1 MGKRQPMLMV
11 NLSRETEVYCS
22 LCGAGFDLHGSAEHL
37 IEAFKFHVHKEHIER
52 ATQAAGSKEQSNQ

>member
-11 NLSRETEVYCS
+11 NLSRETDVYCS

-37 IEAFKFHVHKEHIER
+37 IEAFKFHVQKEHIQR
-52 ATQAAGSKEQSNQ
+52 ATQTEDSKEQSDQ